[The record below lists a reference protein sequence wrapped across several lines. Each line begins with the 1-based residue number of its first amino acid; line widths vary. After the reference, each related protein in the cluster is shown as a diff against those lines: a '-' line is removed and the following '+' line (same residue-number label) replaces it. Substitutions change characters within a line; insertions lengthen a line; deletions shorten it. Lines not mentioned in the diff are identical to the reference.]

1 MKKSSVGLPVHP
13 SSTTK
18 IGHAAGLPEGLD
30 RRELFK
36 FMGASLA
43 LAGVTACTRQPTEK
57 IVPYVRQPEEI
68 VPGKPLFFA
77 TAMTMGGLATGLLV
91 ESQMGR
97 PTKVE
102 GNPLHPAS
110 LGATDAFAQASV
122 LSLYDPDR
130 SQTLLD
136 LGEIRPWSA
145 FLGEMR
151 LVLEEERSRRG
162 AGLRILTETVS
173 SPTLARQLTE
183 LLAALPEA
191 RWHQWEAAAPD
202 NARAGAVLAIGS
214 PVNVIPHVDA
224 ADVILSLDA
233 DFLTCGPA
241 HVRLARDFAAR
252 RHAGSSGAEMN
263 RLYVVESTMTATGAK
278 ADHRRPLK
286 ASEIEPFA
294 RSVAA
299 AVGLGAPS
307 GSAEA
312 GGPFAADRF
321 ARAVAADLQ
330 RHRGRGLVLAGDH
343 QTPAVHALAH
353 ALNGMLGNTGWTVVY
368 TEPIEARPEIEL
380 ESLRALVADLG
391 AGKVRTL
398 LILGGNP
405 VFNAPADLGFR
416 AALGKV
422 ARRVHLSLENDETSE
437 ECQWHVPEAHF
448 LEAWSDARA
457 FDGTASI
464 VQPLIAPLYGGK
476 SAHEVLAALSDQPEQ
491 SGYELVRATWKTRM
505 AGEFETAWRRALH
518 DGVIPGTALPVRAMA
533 TASLPIETRLATVEA
548 PVSKTLSAGRE
559 TGAAAVAR
567 PAAERVQTGAETL
580 EITFRP
586 DPTIHDG
593 RFANNGWLQE
603 LPKPI
608 TKVTWDNVAAIS
620 PATAQRL
627 GIRNEDVLELSFSG
641 RRVRAPAWVVP
652 GHPDDS
658 VGVTLGY
665 GRTKAGHFGS
675 RAGFDAY
682 SIRPAAALWQGA
694 GVEVRKTGEKYP
706 IAVTQSHHAMEG
718 RNLARTAA
726 VEEIRREPEAIAK
739 MGEEPPPGLSLYPPH
754 PAHGYAWGMAIDLSS
769 CVGCNACVVAC
780 TAENNVPIVGKDQVV
795 RGREMQWLRIDHYA
809 DGDAANPR
817 HIFQPVACVHCEN
830 APCELVCPTA
840 ATVHSAEGLND
851 MIYNRCVGTRY
862 CSNNCPYKVRRFN
875 FYHYSTQFRAPSM
888 RMLANP
894 DVTVRWRGVMEKC
907 TYCVQRISEGKIRSE
922 LENRTVRDGDI
933 VTACQQACPAGAIV
947 FGDIADRESRVS
959 KMRRSNLSYGLLA
972 ELGTRPRTEYLAAL
986 TNPNPELGEAR
997 PA

>member
-1 MKKSSVGLPVHP
+1 MKKSSVELPVHP
-13 SSTTK
+13 ATGTK
-18 IGHAAGLPEGLD
+18 MGHALGPPEGLD
-30 RRELFK
+30 RRELFQ
-36 FMGASLA
+36 FVGASLA
-43 LAGVTACTRQPTEK
+43 LAGATACTRQPAEK

-68 VPGKPLFFA
+68 IPGKPLFYA
-77 TAMTMGGLATGLLV
+77 TAMTVGGFATGLLV
-91 ESQMGR
+91 ESHMGR

-110 LGATDAFAQASV
+110 LGGTDAFAQAAV
-122 LSLYDPDR
+122 YGLYDPDR
-130 SQTLLD
+130 SQALLS

-151 LVLEEERSRRG
+151 LVLEEERPRRG

-173 SPTLARQLTE
+173 SPTLARQLGE
-183 LLAALPEA
+183 LLAALPAA
-191 RWHQWEAAAPD
+191 RWHQWEPAARD
-202 NARAGAVLAIGS
+202 NALNGARMAFGS
-214 PVNVIPHVDA
+214 PVNAIFRLAD
-224 ADVILSLDA
+224 ADVILSLDD
-233 DFLTCGPA
+233 DFLACGPA
-241 HVRLARDFAAR
+241 QSRLAREFAAR
-252 RHAGSSGAEMN
+252 RREGASGGGMS
-263 RLYVVESTMTATGAK
+263 RLYVVESAMTPTGAR
-278 ADHRRPLK
+278 ADHRKPVK
-286 ASEIEPFA
+286 AADIEAFA
-294 RSVAA
+294 RSVATKLG
-299 AVGLGAPS
+299 VGAPP
-307 GSAEA
+307 GTAES
-312 GGPFAADRF
+312 GGPFAADPI
-321 ARAVAADLQ
+321 ARAVADDLQ
-330 RHRGRGLVLAGDH
+330 RHRGRSAVIVGDG
-343 QTPAVHALAH
+343 QPPAVHAIAH
-353 ALNGMLGNTGWTVVY
+353 AMNGTLANAGRTVVY
-368 TEPIEARPEIEL
+368 TDPIEARPEDQL
-380 ESLRALVADLG
+380 ESLRALVGDLKSG
-391 AGKVRTL
+391 AVKTL
-398 LILGGNP
+398 LILSGNP

-416 AALGKV
+416 EALQK
-422 ARRVHLSLENDETSE
+422 APRRVHLSLESDETSF

-448 LEAWSDARA
+448 LESWSDARA
-457 FDGTASI
+457 FDGTASV
-464 VQPLIAPLYGGK
+464 VQPLIAPLYGGR
-476 SAHEVLAALSDQPEQ
+476 SAHEVLAALSDQPER
-491 SGYELVRATWKTRM
+491 SAYELVRETWKTRM
-505 AGEFETAWRRALH
+505 AGDFETSWRRALH
-518 DGVIPGTALPVRAMA
+518 DGVI
-533 TASLPIETRLATVEA
+533 
-548 PVSKTLSAGRE
+548 AG
-559 TGAAAVAR
+559 TGAAAVAPR
-567 PAAERVQTGAETL
+567 PAAGSFQTGAGNHSQPSGL

-586 DPTIHDG
+586 DPTIYDG

-603 LPKPI
+603 LPKPM

-620 PATAQRL
+620 PTTAQRL
-627 GIRNEDVLELSFSG
+627 DVRNEDVLELSFSG

-658 VGVTLGY
+658 IGVTLGY

-706 IAVTQSHHAMEG
+706 IAVTQSHHSMEG
-718 RNLARTAA
+718 RHLARTAA

-739 MGEEPPPGLSLYPPH
+739 MGEKPPPGLSLYPPR
-754 PAHGYAWGMAIDLSS
+754 PSHGYAWGMAIDLSS

-809 DGDAANPR
+809 GGDPANPM
-817 HIFQPVACVHCEN
+817 HVFQPVACVHCEN

-851 MIYNRCVGTRY
+851 MVYNRCVGTRY
-862 CSNNCPYKVRRFN
+862 CANNCPYKVRRFN

-907 TYCVQRISEGKIRSE
+907 TYCVQRINEGKIRAE
-922 LENRTVRDGDI
+922 LENRSVRDGDI

-947 FGDIADRESRVS
+947 FGDIADSESRVS

>member
-1 MKKSSVGLPVHP
+1 LLDVSPMKKSSVLGPPSSVGLPVHP
-13 SSTTK
+13 ASGNK
-18 IGHAAGLPEGLD
+18 LGHAPGLPEGFD

-43 LAGVTACTRQPTEK
+43 LAGVTACTRQPNEK

-136 LGEIRPWSA
+136 LGEIRTWSA

-151 LVLEEERSRRG
+151 FVLEEERPRRG

-191 RWHQWEAAAPD
+191 RWHQWEPAAPD

-214 PVNVIPHVDA
+214 PVNVIPRVDA

-241 HVRLARDFAAR
+241 YVRLAHDFAAR
-252 RHAGSSGAEMN
+252 RRAGASGAEMN

-286 ASEIEPFA
+286 ASEIEAFA
-294 RSVAA
+294 RSVAS
-299 AVGLGAPS
+299 AVGLGAPA

-321 ARAVAADLQ
+321 ARAVAADLDHHQ
-330 RHRGRGLVLAGDH
+330 GRGLVLAGDH

-353 ALNGMLGNTGWTVVY
+353 ALNEMLGNAGRTVVY

-380 ESLRALVADLG
+380 ESLHALVADLD

-405 VFNAPADLGFR
+405 VFNAPADVGFR

-476 SAHEVLAALSDQPEQ
+476 SAHEMLAALSDQPEQ

-505 AGEFETAWRRALH
+505 PGDFETAWRRALH
-518 DGVIPGTALPVRAMA
+518 DGVIAGTAFPAKV
-533 TASLPIETRLATVEA
+533 V
-548 PVSKTLSAGRE
+548 
-559 TGAAAVAR
+559 TGAAAVPSG
-567 PAAERVQTGAETL
+567 PAAGNFQTEASVHGL
-580 EITFRP
+580 EITFRA

-627 GIRNEDVLELSFSG
+627 DVRNEDVVELSFSG
-641 RRVRAPAWVVP
+641 RRVRAPVWVVP

-658 VGVTLGY
+658 IGVTLGY

-706 IAVTQSHHAMEG
+706 IAVTQSHHSMEG
-718 RNLARTAA
+718 RHLARAA
-726 VEEIRREPEAIAK
+726 AIEEIRREPEAIAK
-739 MGEEPPPGLSLYPPH
+739 MGEKPPPGLSLYPPR
-754 PAHGYAWGMAIDLSS
+754 PSHGYAWGMAIDLGS

-780 TAENNVPIVGKDQVV
+780 TAENNVPIVGKDQVI

-809 DGDAANPR
+809 GGDAANPR

-851 MIYNRCVGTRY
+851 MVYNRCVGTRY
-862 CSNNCPYKVRRFN
+862 CANNCPYKVRRFN

-907 TYCVQRISEGKIRSE
+907 TYCVQRINEGKIHAE
-922 LENRTVRDGDI
+922 LENRGVRDGDI

-947 FGDIADRESRVS
+947 FGDIADHESRVS
-959 KMRRSNLSYGLLA
+959 KLRRSNLSYGLLA

>member
-1 MKKSSVGLPVHP
+1 MKQVSGTGSQVSGKNALPVHP
-13 SSTTK
+13 A
-18 IGHAAGLPEGLD
+18 GHAFTPASGLD
-30 RRELFK
+30 RRDLFK
-36 FMGASLA
+36 FAGVSLA
-43 LAGVTACTRQPTEK
+43 LAGVTACTRQPAEK

-68 VPGKPLFFA
+68 VPGKPLFYA
-77 TAMTMGGLATGLLV
+77 TAMTVGGFATGLLV
-91 ESQMGR
+91 ESHMGR

-110 LGATDAFAQASV
+110 LGGTDAFAQAAV
-122 LSLYDPDR
+122 YSLYDPDR
-130 SQTLLD
+130 SQTLIQ

-151 LVLEEERSRRG
+151 IVLEEERPRRG
-162 AGLRILTETVS
+162 AGLRILTGTVS

-191 RWHQWEAAAPD
+191 RWHQWEPCAPD
-202 NARAGAVLAIGS
+202 NARAGATLAVGS
-214 PVNVIPHVDA
+214 PVNVIPRVAA

-233 DFLTCGPA
+233 DFLGCGPA
-241 HVRLARDFAAR
+241 QSRLAREFGERRREGAA
-252 RHAGSSGAEMN
+252 GAEMN
-263 RLYVVESTMTATGAK
+263 RLYVVESTMSATGAR
-278 ADHRRPLK
+278 ADHRRPVK
-286 ASEIEPFA
+286 ASEIEAFA
-294 RSVAA
+294 HAVAS
-299 AVGLGAPS
+299 AVGLGAPT

-321 ARAVAADLQ
+321 ARAVAADLG
-330 RHRGRGLVLAGDH
+330 RHRGRSLVLAGDH
-343 QTPAVHALAH
+343 QPPAVHALAH
-353 ALNGMLGNTGWTVVY
+353 SLNGMLGNAGRTVLY
-368 TEPIEARPEIEL
+368 TEPIEARPEIGL
-380 ESLRALVADLG
+380 DSLRALVADLA

-405 VFNAPADLGFR
+405 VFDAPADVGFR
-416 AALGKV
+416 AALSKV
-422 ARRVHLSLENDETSE
+422 VRRVHLSLENDETSE

-448 LEAWSDARA
+448 LESWSDARA

-476 SAHEVLAALSDQPEQ
+476 SAHEVLAALSDQPEET
-491 SGYELVRATWKTRM
+491 GYELVRATWKTRM
-505 AGEFETAWRRALH
+505 SGDFETAWRRALH
-518 DGVIPGTALPVRAMA
+518 DGVVAGTA
-533 TASLPIETRLATVEA
+533 
-548 PVSKTLSAGRE
+548 
-559 TGAAAVAR
+559 AAAVVAR
-567 PAAERVQTGAETL
+567 PGGGNFQTGAGNPSHDSGL

-586 DPTIHDG
+586 DPTIYDG

-627 GIRNEDVLELSFSG
+627 GVVNEDVLELSFSG

-658 VGVTLGY
+658 IGVTLGY
-665 GRTKAGHFGS
+665 GRAKSGRFGS

-682 SIRPAAALWQGA
+682 SIRPSAALWQGA
-694 GVEVRKTGEKYP
+694 GLQVRKTGEKYP
-706 IAVTQSHHAMEG
+706 IAVTQPHHSMEG
-718 RNLARTAA
+718 RHFARTAS
-726 VEEIRREPEAIAK
+726 VEGIRRDPEAIAK
-739 MGEEPPPGLSLYPPH
+739 MGEKPPASLSMYPPR
-754 PAHGYAWGMAIDLSS
+754 PVNTYAWGMAIDLGS

-809 DGDAANPR
+809 DGDPANPR
-817 HIFQPVACVHCEN
+817 HSFQPVACVHCEN

-875 FYHYSTQFRAPSM
+875 FFHYSTQFRAPSM

-907 TYCVQRISEGKIRSE
+907 TYCVQRINEGKIRAE

-947 FGDIADRESRVS
+947 FGDIADPGSRVS

-986 TNPNPELGEAR
+986 TNPNADLDEAT

>member
-1 MKKSSVGLPVHP
+1 M
-13 SSTTK
+13 
-18 IGHAAGLPEGLD
+18 GHAAGLPEGLD
-30 RRELFK
+30 RRDLFK

-43 LAGVTACTRQPTEK
+43 LAGATACTRQPAEK

-77 TAMTMGGLATGLLV
+77 TAMTISGLATGLLV
-91 ESQMGR
+91 ESHMGR

-110 LGATDAFAQASV
+110 LGGTSAFAQASV

-130 SQTLLD
+130 SQTLLS

-151 LVLEEERSRRG
+151 TVLEEERPHRG

-173 SPTLARQLTE
+173 SPTLAGQIQE

-191 RWHQWEAAAPD
+191 RWHQWEPASPD
-202 NARAGAVLAIGS
+202 NARAGAQAAFGVAA
-214 PVNVIPHVDA
+214 NVIPRVAD

-233 DFLTCGPA
+233 DFLACGPA
-241 HVRLARDFAAR
+241 HLVHARDFAAR
-252 RHAGSSGAEMN
+252 RRPRDDSRLQMLLSRPMN
-263 RLYVVESTMTATGAK
+263 RLRLYVVESTMTATGAR

-286 ASEIEPFA
+286 ASDVEGFA
-294 RSVAA
+294 RSVASA
-299 AVGLGAPS
+299 IGLGAPA
-307 GSAEA
+307 GTAEA
-312 GGPFAADRF
+312 GGPYAADQF
-321 ARAVAADLQ
+321 ARAVAADLG
-330 RHRGRGLVLAGDH
+330 RNRGRGLVLAGDH
-343 QTPAVHALAH
+343 QAPAVHALAH
-353 ALNGMLGNTGWTVVY
+353 SLNRMLGNAGRTVVY
-368 TEPIEARPEIEL
+368 TEPIEARPEDQL
-380 ESLRALVADLG
+380 ESLRALTADMS

-405 VFNAPADLGFR
+405 VFNAPADVSFT
-416 AALGKV
+416 AALGTV
-422 ARRVHLSLENDETSE
+422 PRRVHLSLENDETSE
-437 ECQWHVPEAHF
+437 ECQWHIPEAHF
-448 LEAWSDARA
+448 LEAWSDTRA
-457 FDGTASI
+457 FDGTATI

-491 SGYELVRATWKTRM
+491 SGYDLVRATWRARM
-505 AGEFETAWRRALH
+505 PGDFETTWRRAVH
-518 DGVIPGTALPVRAMA
+518 DGVIAGTALPVR
-533 TASLPIETRLATVEA
+533 
-548 PVSKTLSAGRE
+548 TLSSSALTALPTQTRS
-559 TGAAAVAR
+559 TGAAAVPSG
-567 PAAERVQTGAETL
+567 PAAGNFQTGASGVGL

-608 TKVTWDNVAAIS
+608 TNVTWDNVAAVS

-627 GIRNEDVLELSFSG
+627 GVRNEEVVELSFSG
-641 RRVRAPAWVVP
+641 RRVRAPVWVVP
-652 GHPDDS
+652 GHPDDTL
-658 VGVTLGY
+658 GVTLGY
-665 GRTKAGHFGS
+665 GRKKAGRLASG
-675 RAGFDAY
+675 AGFDAY
-682 SIRPAAALWQGA
+682 AIRPAGALWQGA
-694 GVEVRKTGEKYP
+694 GVEVRKTGERYP
-706 IAVTQSHHAMEG
+706 IAVTQPHHSMEG
-718 RNLARTAA
+718 RNFARTVA
-726 VEEIRREPEAIAK
+726 VEEIEHDPEAIRR
-739 MGEEPPPGLSLYPPH
+739 MGEKPPPELSLYPPRTS
-754 PAHGYAWGMAIDLSS
+754 HGHAWGMAIDLGS

-809 DGDAANPR
+809 DGNPSNPM
-817 HIFQPVACVHCEN
+817 HVFQPVACVHCET

-862 CSNNCPYKVRRFN
+862 CANNCPYKVRRFN

-907 TYCVQRISEGKIRSE
+907 TYCVQRINEGKIRAE
-922 LENRTVRDGDI
+922 LENRSVRDGDI

-947 FGDIADRESRVS
+947 FGDLADPDSRVS
-959 KMRRSNLSYGLLA
+959 KMHRSNLSYGLLA
-972 ELGTRPRTEYLAAL
+972 ELGTRPRTEYLAVLA
-986 TNPNPELGEAR
+986 NPNPELGEVR
-997 PA
+997 HP

>member
-1 MKKSSVGLPVHP
+1 MKKPSVLADRSSVRLPVHP
-13 SSTTK
+13 ASGTK
-18 IGHAAGLPEGLD
+18 RGHAAGLPEGLD
-30 RRELFK
+30 RRDLLK

-43 LAGVTACTRQPTEK
+43 LAGVTACTRQPNEK

-68 VPGKPLFFA
+68 VPGKPLFYA
-77 TAMTMGGLATGLLV
+77 TAMSLGGFATGLLV
-91 ESQMGR
+91 ESHMGR

-110 LGATDAFAQASV
+110 LGGSSAFAQASV

-130 SQTLLD
+130 SQTLLS

-145 FLGEMR
+145 FLGER
-151 LVLEEERSRRG
+151 RTVLQEERPHRG

-173 SPTLARQLTE
+173 SPTLARQIQE

-191 RWHQWEAAAPD
+191 RWHQWEPAGPD
-202 NARAGAVLAIGS
+202 NARAGARAAFGVAANAI
-214 PVNVIPHVDA
+214 PRIAD
-224 ADVILSLDA
+224 ADVVLSLDS
-233 DFLTCGPA
+233 DFLACGPA
-241 HVRLARDFAAR
+241 HLVHARDFAAR
-252 RHAGSSGAEMN
+252 RRPRDDAGLQILLSRPTN
-263 RLYVVESTMTATGAK
+263 RLRLYVVESTMTATGAR

-286 ASEIEPFA
+286 ASDVEWFA
-294 RSVAA
+294 RAVAA
-299 AVGLGAPS
+299 AIGLGGPF

-312 GGPFAADRF
+312 AGPFAADRL
-321 ARAVAADLQ
+321 ARAVAADLG

-343 QTPAVHALAH
+343 QAPAVHALAH
-353 ALNGMLGNTGWTVVY
+353 SLNGVLGNAGRTVIY
-368 TEPIEARPEIEL
+368 TEPVEARPENQL
-380 ESLRALVADLG
+380 ESLQALVTDMRE
-391 AGKVRTL
+391 GKVRTL

-405 VFNAPADLGFR
+405 VFNSPADLGFKP
-416 AALGKV
+416 ALGKV

-437 ECQWHVPEAHF
+437 ECQWHVAEAHF

-457 FDGTASI
+457 FDGTATV

-491 SGYELVRATWKTRM
+491 SGYDLVRATWRARM
-505 AGEFETAWRRALH
+505 PGDFERAWRRALH
-518 DGVIPGTALPVRAMA
+518 DGVIPDTAFPPKSMTTLPATGGEA
-533 TASLPIETRLATVEA
+533 TATAT
-548 PVSKTLSAGRE
+548 SGQS
-559 TGAAAVAR
+559 
-567 PAAERVQTGAETL
+567 L

-608 TKVTWDNVAAIS
+608 TKVTWDNVAAVS

-627 GIRNEDVLELSFSG
+627 GLRNEEVVELSFSG
-641 RRVRAPAWVVP
+641 RRVRAPVWVVP

-658 VGVTLGY
+658 LGVTLGY
-665 GRTKAGHFGS
+665 GRAKAGRLGS
-675 RAGFDAY
+675 GAGFDAY
-682 SIRPAAALWQGA
+682 AIRSAAALWEGT
-694 GVEVRKTGEKYP
+694 GVEVRKTGEKYE
-706 IAVTQSHHAMEG
+706 IAVTQPHHSMEG
-718 RNLARTAA
+718 RNFARTVP
-726 VEEIRREPEAIAK
+726 VEEIEHDPEAIRR
-739 MGEEPPPGLSLYPPH
+739 MGEKPPPELSLYPPH
-754 PAHGYAWGMAIDLSS
+754 PSHGHAWGMAIDLGS

-817 HIFQPVACVHCEN
+817 HVFQPVACVHCET

-851 MIYNRCVGTRY
+851 MVYNRCVGTRY
-862 CSNNCPYKVRRFN
+862 CANNCPYKVRRFN

-907 TYCVQRISEGKIRSE
+907 TYCVQRINEGKIRAE
-922 LENRTVRDGDI
+922 LENRSVRDGDI

-947 FGDIADRESRVS
+947 FGDLADPDSRVA

-986 TNPNPELGEAR
+986 TNPNPELQEAR